1 MLDSFYHMTLKIHK
15 MYLESYL
22 WCESVKIFQTL
33 MQCYIGRHYVTLL
46 HIYVFIGLLK
56 HNMNTCMKVPMF
68 IYSIV

>member
-1 MLDSFYHMTLKIHK
+1 MISSEENVVLFSNPFNDQFNDHPGHGTKNA
-15 MYLESYL
+15 
-22 WCESVKIFQTL
+22 
-33 MQCYIGRHYVTLL
+33 GYVTLL

>member
-1 MLDSFYHMTLKIHK
+1 MFQRREEHILKGATIK
-15 MYLESYL
+15 GKKYLSP
-22 WCESVKIFQTL
+22 I
-33 MQCYIGRHYVTLL
+33 VTLL